1 MYIRNIKDFFENYL
15 MQSFGILA
23 FGSTFILGTIGL
35 FKQEHDV
42 LKYVFYGILI
52 FIANLMYLKSMR
64 LVREDYEFALKKEK
78 EYSQNLVKYQKLF
91 LRHAIHE
98 TNTPLAVIMANIELY
113 ELEHGKSETLSNIEV
128 ATKNIYGIYDDL
140 SYLTKK
146 DKVSYPKQI
155 IDLAL
160 FVKSRLEFFDIVARQ
175 SNLIF
180 TFSVE
185 KDTLSMIYINET
197 KLQRIVD
204 NTLTNAL
211 KYTHEFKAIDVVLS
225 EDNQTLTLSISSCS
239 SMIHNTKKV
248 FDSYYREDY
257 YNKGLG
263 LGLNL
268 VKKIC
273 DDEKISIVLHS
284 DEECTSFNYI
294 FKKVN

>member
-1 MYIRNIKDFFENYL
+1 M
-15 MQSFGILA
+15 
-23 FGSTFILGTIGL
+23 
-35 FKQEHDV
+35 
-42 LKYVFYGILI
+42 KYVLYGIVI
-52 FIANLMYLKSMR
+52 FIINIIYLKSVR
-64 LVREDYEFALKKEK
+64 LAREDYELALKKEK
-78 EYSQNLVKYQKLF
+78 EYSHNLVKYQKLF

-113 ELEHGKSETLSNIEV
+113 ELEHGKNETLSNIEV
-128 ATKNIYGIYDDL
+128 ATKNIYGIYDDM

-155 IDLAL
+155 IDLLL
-160 FVKSRLEFFDIVARQ
+160 FVQSRLDFFDIVARQ

-180 TFSVE
+180 NFSAQGV
-185 KDTLSMIYINET
+185 LSGMIYINET

-211 KYTHEFKAIDVVLS
+211 KYTHEFQTINVVLS

-239 SMIHNTKKV
+239 SMIHDTKKV

-273 DDEKISIVLHS
+273 DDEKISIALHS

>member
-1 MYIRNIKDFFENYL
+1 
-15 MQSFGILA
+15 LA
-23 FGSTFILGTIGL
+23 FVSTLILGAIDL
-35 FKQEHDV
+35 IRQEHEV
-42 LKYVFYGILI
+42 MKYVPYGIVI
-52 FIANLMYLKSMR
+52 FIINIMYLKSVR
-64 LVREDYEFALKKEK
+64 LTREDYELALKKEK
-78 EYSQNLVKYQKLF
+78 ESSQNLVKYQKLF

-128 ATKNIYGIYDDL
+128 AAKNIYGIYDDM

-146 DKVSYPKQI
+146 DKVSYPKQM
-155 IDLAL
+155 IDLSV
-160 FVKSRLEFFDIVARQ
+160 FVQSRLEFFDIVAKQ

-180 TFSVE
+180 NFSVQRA
-185 KDTLSMIYINET
+185 LSGMLYINET

-211 KYTHEFKAIDVVLS
+211 KYTHEFQTINVVLS

-273 DDEKISIVLHS
+273 DDEKISIIVHS